1 MNNISSVGN
10 FVNNGVKFQLFEHK
24 PKGLIKPQIS
34 KYPKSEYDKNRISLY
49 EYKEVK
55 LLNPNSEKSNFLKYS
70 GYEFPSVGLVSSNS
84 EKSNFSKYS
93 GYEFPSVGI
102 VTSNSEKSNSPKYV
116 GYELPSIGLVAPD
129 KIKVASYGGVYE
141 YPVSGQH

>member
-1 MNNISSVGN
+1 MKNVSSAN
-10 FVNNGVKFQLFEHK
+10 SFINKSVKLPVFEHK
-24 PKGLIKPQIS
+24 AKGLIDPQIS
-34 KYPKSEYDKNRISLY
+34 KYTKSEYDKNRISLY

-55 LLNPNSEKSNFLKYS
+55 LLNPNSEKSN
-70 GYEFPSVGLVSSNS
+70 
-84 EKSNFSKYS
+84 
-93 GYEFPSVGI
+93 
-102 VTSNSEKSNSPKYV
+102 SPKYA

>member
-24 PKGLIKPQIS
+24 PKGLVEPQIS
-34 KYPKSEYDKNRISLY
+34 KYTKSEYDKNRISLY

-55 LLNPNSEKSNFLKYS
+55 LLNPNSEKSN
-70 GYEFPSVGLVSSNS
+70 
-84 EKSNFSKYS
+84 
-93 GYEFPSVGI
+93 
-102 VTSNSEKSNSPKYV
+102 SPKYA